1 MADFNLRSFLKPYHG
16 LIFFATVSNII
27 FTALALTLPWMLKIA
42 IDRVLPTA
50 DYGLFF
56 ILCGAMLTTYSVRC
70 VVRYIA
76 GVLGSYMVYRVMV
89 DVRFKLFRH
98 LQSLSLRFYEEYRT
112 GKVVSNVISDVGLLQ
127 QFVSSIVSMADQIV
141 MLLLISILLL
151 FLNWQLGLMVLAIA
165 PLHFINF
172 AYFRKKLK
180 ITSKSFQERMSEIS
194 ANLAE
199 TINGI
204 KVVKSFGQERNE
216 CMGFF
221 KCLRPTLP
229 LGVRLNLLG
238 NICGSVADMLSI
250 CTYLLVIGVG
260 IRFVQQQVMTIGEFV
275 AFYSYVGTLLGP
287 ISIFATLSMTI
298 SQGLA
303 GAERIAKLMRIIPE
317 IQDVSDPI
325 KPDKLEGKIVFDNVT
340 FKYDEQPVIKE
351 LDLTIEPG
359 KKIALVG
366 PSGCGKTTLGNLIL
380 RFYDVTSGRI
390 LIDGIDI
397 RKYAKDSFRNNVA
410 VVLQEPFLFS
420 GTIKENIAYAKKDAT
435 NEEIYTAAKM
445 ANVEEFVNMLPH
457 GYKTVIGENGASLS
471 GGQKQRIAIARAIL
485 KNPSILILDEA
496 TSALDTVS
504 EYLVQQALDNL
515 MEGRTTIIIAH
526 RLSTIKNADT
536 IVVLKSGKID
546 EIGTHDELMQGNGTY
561 HDLYTIQQKT
571 ALEGAADTIVD
582 ESGKAVQK

>member
-1 MADFNLRSFLKPYHG
+1 
-16 LIFFATVSNII
+16 
-27 FTALALTLPWMLKIA
+27 
-42 IDRVLPTA
+42 
-50 DYGLFF
+50 
-56 ILCGAMLTTYSVRC
+56 
-70 VVRYIA
+70 
-76 GVLGSYMVYRVMV
+76 
-89 DVRFKLFRH
+89 
-98 LQSLSLRFYEEYRT
+98 
-112 GKVVSNVISDVGLLQ
+112 
-127 QFVSSIVSMADQIV
+127 
-141 MLLLISILLL
+141 
-151 FLNWQLGLMVLAIA
+151 
-165 PLHFINF
+165 
-172 AYFRKKLK
+172 
-180 ITSKSFQERMSEIS
+180 
-194 ANLAE
+194 
-199 TINGI
+199 
-204 KVVKSFGQERNE
+204 
-216 CMGFF
+216 
-221 KCLRPTLP
+221 
-229 LGVRLNLLG
+229 
-238 NICGSVADMLSI
+238 MLSI

-359 KKIALVG
+359 KKVALVG

-435 NEEIYTAAKM
+435 NEEIYAAAKM

-536 IVVLKSGKID
+536 IVVLKSGRI
-546 EIGTHDELMQGNGTY
+546 EEMGTHEELMQGNGIY
-561 HDLYTIQQKT
+561 HDLYTIQQKS
-571 ALEGAADTIVD
+571 ALDGADAA
-582 ESGKAVQK
+582 AVETEKQVAQ

>member
-1 MADFNLRSFLKPYHG
+1 MADFNLRSFLRPYNG
-16 LIFFATVSNII
+16 LIVFASISNLL

-70 VVRYIA
+70 VIRYIA
-76 GVLGSYMVYRVMV
+76 GILGSYMMYRVMV
-89 DVRFKLFRH
+89 DVRFRLFRH

-112 GKVVSNVISDVGLLQ
+112 GKVVSNVISDVGLMQ
-127 QFVSSIVSMADQIV
+127 QFVGSIVAMADQIV

-151 FLNWQLGLMVLAIA
+151 FINWQLALLVLAIA

-172 AYFRKKLK
+172 AYFRKVLQE
-180 ITSKSFQERMSEIS
+180 TSKLFQEKMSIIS

-204 KVVKSFGQERNE
+204 KVVKSFGQERSE
-216 CMGFF
+216 CGSFF
-221 KCLRPTLP
+221 QCLRPTLGI
-229 LGVRLNLLG
+229 GVRLNLLG

-260 IRFVQQQVMTIGEFV
+260 IRFVQQQEMTIGEFV
-275 AFYSYVGTLLGP
+275 AFYSYVGSLLGP
-287 ISIFATLSMTI
+287 ISMFANLSTTI

-303 GAERIAKLMRIIPE
+303 GAERIGKLMRIIPE
-317 IQDVSDPI
+317 IQDAPDPI
-325 KPDKLEGKIVFDNVT
+325 KAGKLKGRIEFENVT
-340 FKYDEQPVIKE
+340 FKYDDQPVIKD
-351 LDLTIEPG
+351 LDLCIEPG
-359 KKIALVG
+359 RKIALVG

-397 RKYAKDSFRNNVA
+397 RKYSKDSFRNNVA

-435 NEEIYTAAKM
+435 NEEIMAAAKM

-504 EYLVQQALDNL
+504 EYLVQHALDNL

-526 RLSTIKNADT
+526 RLSTIKNSDQ
-536 IVVLKSGKID
+536 IVVLKSGKIQ
-546 EIGTHDELMQGNGTY
+546 EMGTHEELMQRNGTY
-561 HDLYTIQQKT
+561 SDLYNIQQQTSLENAET
-571 ALEGAADTIVD
+571 AV
-582 ESGKAVQK
+582 KA

>member
-1 MADFNLRSFLKPYHG
+1 MADFNLRSFLRPYHS
-16 LIFFATVSNII
+16 LIFFASFSNLI
-27 FTALALTLPWMLKIA
+27 FTGLALTLPWMLKIA

-56 ILCGAMLTTYSVRC
+56 ILCGAMITTYSVRC
-70 VVRYIA
+70 VLRYIA
-76 GVLGSYMVYRVMV
+76 GVLGSYLVYRVMV
-89 DVRFKLFRH
+89 DVRFKLFKH

-127 QFVSSIVSMADQIV
+127 QFVGSLVSLADQIC
-141 MLLLISILLL
+141 MLILISILLL
-151 FLNWQLGLMVLAIA
+151 FINWQLGFMVLAIA
-165 PLHFINF
+165 PLHVMNF
-172 AYFRKKLK
+172 VYFRGKLQS
-180 ITSKSFQERMSEIS
+180 TSKLFQEKMSEIS

-204 KVVKSFGQERNE
+204 KVVKSFGQERSE
-216 CMGFF
+216 CSSFF
-221 KCLRPTLP
+221 QCLRPTLGI
-229 LGVRLNLLG
+229 GVRLNLLG
-238 NICGSVADMLSI
+238 NFCWSVADMLSI
-250 CTYLLVIGVG
+250 ITYLLVIGVG
-260 IRFVQQQVMTIGEFV
+260 IRFVQQQMMTIGEFV

-287 ISIFATLSMTI
+287 ISVFATLSTTI

-303 GAERIAKLMRIIPE
+303 GAERIGRLMRVIPE
-317 IQDVSDPI
+317 IQDVPDPI
-325 KPDKLEGKIVFDNVT
+325 KAGKLEGRIKFDNVS
-340 FKYDEQPVIKE
+340 FKYDDQYVINNLNLE
-351 LDLTIEPG
+351 IEPG
-359 KKIALVG
+359 RKIALVG

-380 RFYDVTSGRI
+380 RFYDVSSGRI

-397 RKYAKDSFRNNVA
+397 RKYGKDSFRNNVA

-420 GTIKENIAYAKKDAT
+420 GTIKENIAYARKDAT
-435 NEEIYTAAKM
+435 NEEIIAAARM

-504 EYLVQQALDNL
+504 EYLVQHALDNL

-526 RLSTIKNADT
+526 RLSTIKNADQ
-536 IVVLKSGKID
+536 IVVLKSGRID
-546 EIGTHDELMQGNGTY
+546 EIGTHEELMAKNGTY
-561 HDLYTIQQKT
+561 CDLYTIQQKS
-571 ALEGAADTIVD
+571 AMDDAEM
-582 ESGKAVQK
+582 AVK

>member
-1 MADFNLRSFLKPYHG
+1 MDNFNLRSFLKPYRG
-16 LIFFATVSNII
+16 LIFFASVSAII
-27 FTALALTLPWMLKIA
+27 FTSMALTLPWMLKIA

-56 ILCGAMLTTYSVRC
+56 ILSGAMLTTYFVRC
-70 VVRYIA
+70 IIRYIT

-89 DVRFKLFRH
+89 DIRFKLFRH

-112 GKVVSNVISDVGLLQ
+112 GKVVSNVLSDVSLLQ
-127 QFVSSIVSMADQIV
+127 QFVTSIVSMVDQFF
-141 MLLLISILLL
+141 LLILISILLL
-151 FLNWQLGLMVLAIA
+151 FINWQLGLLVLAIA

-172 AYFRKKLK
+172 AYFRKHLQA
-180 ITSKSFQERMSEIS
+180 TSKEFQENMSIIS

-216 CMGFF
+216 CSSFF
-221 KCLRPTLP
+221 KCLRPTLG
-229 LGVRLNLLG
+229 LGLRLNVLS
-238 NICGSVADMLSI
+238 NFCGSVADMLSI

-260 IRFVQQQVMTIGEFV
+260 IRFVQQQTMTIGEFV
-275 AFYSYVGTLLGP
+275 AFYSYVGSLLGP
-287 ISIFATLSMTI
+287 ISVFATLSI
-298 SQGLA
+298 NLSQGLA
-303 GAERIAKLMRIIPE
+303 GGERISKLMRIIPE
-317 IQDVSDPI
+317 IQDVADPI
-325 KPDKLEGKIVFDNVT
+325 KAGKLEGRIKFDNVS
-340 FKYDEQPVIKE
+340 FKYDDQPVIK
-351 LDLTIEPG
+351 DLNLEIEPG
-359 KKIALVG
+359 RKIALVG

-397 RKYAKDSFRNNVA
+397 RKYAKDSFRSNVA

-435 NEEIYTAAKM
+435 NEEIYAAAKM

-504 EYLVQQALDNL
+504 EYLVQHALDNL
-515 MEGRTTIIIAH
+515 MVGRTTIIIAH
-526 RLSTIKNADT
+526 RLSTIKNADQ
-536 IVVLKSGKID
+536 IVVMKDGRI
-546 EIGTHDELMQGNGTY
+546 EETGTHDELMGKAGTY
-561 HDLYTIQQKT
+561 HDLYTIQQQTVLDGVEK
-571 ALEGAADTIVD
+571 V
-582 ESGKAVQK
+582 VMQ

>member
-16 LIFFATVSNII
+16 LLVFSIISNII
-27 FTALALTLPWMLKIA
+27 FTGLALTLPWMLKIA

-56 ILCGAMLTTYSVRC
+56 ILCAAMITTYSVRC
-70 VVRYIA
+70 AVRYIA
-76 GVLGSYMVYRVMV
+76 GILGSYMVYRVMV

-127 QFVSSIVSMADQIV
+127 QFVGSLVGMADQIV
-141 MLLLISILLL
+141 MLILISILLL
-151 FLNWQLGLMVLAIA
+151 FINWQLGLLVLAIA
-165 PLHFINF
+165 PLHFVNF
-172 AYFRKKLK
+172 AYFRKKLQK
-180 ITSKSFQERMSEIS
+180 SSKNFQEKMSVIS

-204 KVVKSFGQERNE
+204 KVVKSFGQEHNE
-216 CMGFF
+216 CRSFF
-221 KCLRPTLP
+221 QCLRPTLGI
-229 LGVRLNLLG
+229 GVRLNLLG
-238 NICGSVADMLSI
+238 NICGSVADMLSL

-260 IRFVQQQVMTIGEFV
+260 IRFVQQQMMTIGEFV
-275 AFYSYVGTLLGP
+275 AFYSYVGALLGP
-287 ISIFATLSMTI
+287 ISIFATLSTTI

-303 GAERIAKLMRIIPE
+303 GAERIGKLMRVIPE
-317 IQDVSDPI
+317 IQDVPDPI
-325 KPDKLEGKIVFDNVT
+325 KAGKLEGRIEFQNVT
-340 FKYDEQPVIKE
+340 FKYDDQPVIRD
-351 LDLTIEPG
+351 LDLTITPG
-359 KKIALVG
+359 KKVALVG

-390 LIDGIDI
+390 MIDNIDI
-397 RKYAKDSFRNNVA
+397 RKYSKDSFRNNVA

-435 NEEIYTAAKM
+435 NEEIIAAARM

-504 EYLVQQALDNL
+504 EYLVQHALDNL

-526 RLSTIKNADT
+526 RLSTIKNADQ
-536 IVVLKSGKID
+536 IVVLKNGKIQ
-546 EIGTHDELMQGNGTY
+546 EMGTHDELMLKNGTY
-561 HDLYTIQQKT
+561 CELYTIQQQT
-571 ALEGAADTIVD
+571 ALDNAET
-582 ESGKAVQK
+582 AVNA

>member
-1 MADFNLRSFLKPYHG
+1 MADFNLRSFLKPYRG
-16 LIFFATVSNII
+16 LLFFAALSNLI
-27 FTALALTLPWMLKIA
+27 FTALALSLPWMLKIA

-56 ILCGAMLTTYSVRC
+56 ILCGAMITTYSVRC
-70 VVRYIA
+70 AIRYIA
-76 GVLGSYMVYRVMV
+76 GVLGSYMVFRVMV
-89 DVRFKLFRH
+89 DVRFKLFKH

-127 QFVSSIVSMADQIV
+127 HFVGALVSMTDQIF
-141 MLLLISILLL
+141 MIILISILLL
-151 FLNWQLGLMVLAIA
+151 FINWQLGLLVLAIA

-172 AYFRKKLK
+172 AYFRKKLQHA
-180 ITSKSFQERMSEIS
+180 SKSFQEKMSVIS

-204 KVVKSFGQERNE
+204 KVVKSFGQEHNE
-216 CMGFF
+216 CISFF
-221 KCLRPTLP
+221 ECLRPTLG

-250 CTYLLVIGVG
+250 FTYLLVIGVG
-260 IRFVQQQVMTIGEFV
+260 IRFVQQQMMTIGEFV

-287 ISIFATLSMTI
+287 ISIFATQSTVI

-303 GAERIAKLMRIIPE
+303 GAERIGRLMRVIPE
-317 IQDVSDPI
+317 IQDVEDPI
-325 KPDKLEGKIVFDNVT
+325 KAGKLSGKIVFDNVS
-340 FKYDEQPVIKE
+340 FKYEDQMVIKDM
-351 LDLTIEPG
+351 DLTIEPG
-359 KKIALVG
+359 CKIALVG
-366 PSGCGKTTLGNLIL
+366 PSGCGKTTMGNLIL

-390 LIDGIDI
+390 LIDNVDI
-397 RKYAKDSFRNNVA
+397 RKYSKESFRNNVA

-420 GTIKENIAYAKKDAT
+420 GTIRDNIAYAKKDAT
-435 NEEIYTAAKM
+435 NEEIMAAAKM
-445 ANVEEFVNMLPH
+445 ANVEEFVNMLPQ

-504 EYLVQQALDNL
+504 EYLVQHALDNL
-515 MEGRTTIIIAH
+515 MKGRTTIIIAH
-526 RLSTIKNADT
+526 RLSTIKNADQ
-536 IVVLKSGKID
+536 IVVLKSGKIQ
-546 EIGTHDELMQGNGTY
+546 EMGTHDDLMQKNGAY
-561 HDLYTIQQKT
+561 CELYTVQQQA
-571 ALEGAADTIVD
+571 ALDN
-582 ESGKAVQK
+582 